1 MRTRQRALRTPQSVI
16 RTPQRGVAIVLAM
29 GVVALAALTVT
40 SIMVSQS
47 TWSRQVE
54 LSAGHVQAQLIMQA
68 GLDWARAV
76 LSDDRRAST
85 VDHLGEPWALRLPPM
100 PVDNGSL
107 AGHIEDQQ
115 GKFNLNNLLKGD
127 KINLV
132 QLAYFRRL
140 LSILALPPALADAL
154 ADWID
159 ADSEPQPQDGAEDET
174 YLALQPP
181 YLAANRPLIDVAE
194 LVLVRGFD
202 NGVRARLRPFV
213 TALPR
218 FTAVNANTATAEVLA
233 AVVEG
238 LDLDGARAVV
248 AQRERAYF
256 RDRTD
261 LLKQLPRGLLVATE
275 DISFSSD
282 YFIATTRVTIGGA
295 QARGSALLARGIAG
309 WPAIVWR
316 KTP

>member
-1 MRTRQRALRTPQSVI
+1 MRARQHVIRTPQCVI

-29 GVVALAALTVT
+29 GVVALAALAATAM
-40 SIMVSQS
+40 MVSQN

-54 LSAGHVQAQLIMQA
+54 LSAGHVQAQLLIQA

-85 VDHLGEPWALRLPPM
+85 VDHLGEPWALRLPPI

-115 GKFNLNNLLKGD
+115 GKFNLNNLLKNG
-127 KINLV
+127 KLNLA
-132 QLAYFRRL
+132 QLAQFRRL

-159 ADSEPQPQDGAEDET
+159 ADSR
-174 YLALQPP
+174 L
-181 YLAANRPLIDVAE
+181 LIDAAE
-194 LVLVRGFD
+194 LALVRGFD
-202 NGVRARLRPFV
+202 DNVRARLRPFV
-213 TALPR
+213 TALPG
-218 FTAVNANTATAEVLA
+218 FTAVNANTASPEVLA

-238 LDLDGARAVV
+238 LGLDGARALV
-248 AQRERAYF
+248 AQRERVYF
-256 RDRTD
+256 RNWSDFFN
-261 LLKQLPRGLLVATE
+261 QLPPGLIVPTE
-275 DISFSSD
+275 NISVSSD

-295 QARGSALLARGIAG
+295 QARGSALLARGVAG